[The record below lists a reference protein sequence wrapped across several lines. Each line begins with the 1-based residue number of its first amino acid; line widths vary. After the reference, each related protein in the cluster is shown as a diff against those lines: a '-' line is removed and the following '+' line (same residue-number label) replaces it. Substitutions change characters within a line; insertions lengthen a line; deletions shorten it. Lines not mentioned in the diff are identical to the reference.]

1 VTDEAVLAG
10 QRRVWSLGDYAAI
23 ARYLQP
29 ISVTLAEAV
38 GIGPGD
44 EVLDVAVGDG
54 NTAILAA
61 RAGATVTGVDL
72 TPAQL
77 ELARARCGAEG
88 VEVDL
93 REGNAEALP
102 FTDAGFDVVVSSMGL
117 IFAPDHHAAASEA
130 ARVVR
135 PGGRVGITAWA
146 GGGWSGTL
154 WERAAHLLPAPPP
167 GAPRSE
173 EWGDA
178 ATAVGRFEAA
188 GLDTTA
194 EVRPFHWELPSVA
207 EGADFFASAAGPF
220 VAVFEYAA
228 ALGTTEEVRAAL
240 IDVMEQANEATD
252 GTCRLPAPYLLVVG
266 RRRPRR

>member
-1 VTDEAVLAG
+1 MTDETILAG
-10 QRRVWSLGDYAAI
+10 QRRVWSLGDYGSI
-23 ARYLQP
+23 ARHLQP
-29 ISVTLAEAV
+29 ISMALAEAV
-38 GIGPGD
+38 GIAPGD

-77 ELARARCGAEG
+77 DLARSRCAVEG

-102 FTDAGFDVVVSSMGL
+102 FPDGSFDVVVSSLGL
-117 IFAPDHHAAASEA
+117 IFAPDHDAAGSEA

-154 WERAAHLLPAPPP
+154 WERAAHLLPTPPP

-173 EWGDA
+173 EWGDVT
-178 ATAVGRFEAA
+178 TAFTRFEAA

-207 EGADFFASAAGPF
+207 EGTDFFASAAGPF
-220 VAVFEYAA
+220 VAVFEHAA
-228 ALGTTEEVRAAL
+228 AQGTAREVRAAL
-240 IDVMEQANEATD
+240 LNAMEEANEATD

-266 RRRPRR
+266 RRR